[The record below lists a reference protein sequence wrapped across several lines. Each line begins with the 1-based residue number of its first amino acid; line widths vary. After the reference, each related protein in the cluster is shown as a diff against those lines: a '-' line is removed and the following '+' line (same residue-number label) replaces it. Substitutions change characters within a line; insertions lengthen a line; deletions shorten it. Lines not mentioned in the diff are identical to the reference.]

1 MRTQADESAMNLAAV
16 ITNLK
21 SNLTRFY
28 AKESV
33 LTGSL
38 LVQENRLDYASG
50 GASLW
55 ANFED

>member
-1 MRTQADESAMNLAAV
+1 LCNSDAMWVNYAA
-16 ITNLK
+16 N
-21 SNLTRFY
+21 RY
-28 AKESV
+28 
-33 LTGSL
+33 TGSL